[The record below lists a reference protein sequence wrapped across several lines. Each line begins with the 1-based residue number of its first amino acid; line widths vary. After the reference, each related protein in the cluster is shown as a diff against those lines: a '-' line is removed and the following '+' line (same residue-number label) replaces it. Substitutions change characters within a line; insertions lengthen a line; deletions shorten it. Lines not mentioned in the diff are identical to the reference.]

1 MALIICSIQV
11 ALVKIGIGI
20 SIFSFSDN
28 VVWQEN
34 GGLKNGLFVTML
46 VDSYTA
52 LVFDYWNMVICSYLH
67 ILSFDSLV

>member
-1 MALIICSIQV
+1 MALIICSIQL

-34 GGLKNGLFVTML
+34 GGLKKKGLFVTMI
-46 VDSYTA
+46 VDSYNA
-52 LVFDYWNMVICSYLH
+52 LYWFLIIGIWSSVLIC
-67 ILSFDSLV
+67 IF